1 MLVWLW
7 LFILTVLEVGA
18 TQPWLGI
25 PSLSV
30 YILLIG
36 MALSKALLVALF
48 FMHLRFE
55 RLTFALVV
63 SFPAVLA
70 VFLVFMLL
78 PDVGFG

>member
-18 TQPWLGI
+18 TQLPI
-25 PSLSV
+25 ASLPV